1 MMRRSFRLGALGLH
15 RGEPVG
21 SDDRSHAVR
30 CAQVA
35 SDVADAEDSLVALA
49 SDHGPEPTPYRPD
62 AVSDAVEEREVHEQ
76 PHGPCR
82 KSAES
87 DAPHAADR
95 PKSAYRGD
103 AAEVAI
109 LVRLRALAIEPTRDG
124 VRGMQASLHRN
135 L

>member
-1 MMRRSFRLGALGLH
+1 MTRRSFRLGAFGFH
-15 RGEPVG
+15 SGERVG
-21 SDDRSHAVR
+21 TDDRAHTFR

-35 SDVADAEDSLVALA
+35 SDVADAEDPLVPLA

-62 AVSDAVEEREVHEQ
+62 AVSDAVQEREVHEQ
-76 PHGPCR
+76 PHDPCR

-109 LVRLRALAIEPTRDG
+109 L
-124 VRGMQASLHRN
+124 
-135 L
+135 